1 MAIIAIMTKGEYD
14 ISLFRLS
21 FKIID
26 MNLYLITIK
35 NGAYAIGA
43 SESKEYAIE
52 FAKEETAR
60 KYRPIDVEYMGK
72 IIWSN
77 H

>member
-1 MAIIAIMTKGEYD
+1 
-14 ISLFRLS
+14 
-21 FKIID
+21 

-43 SESKEYAIE
+43 SENKEDAIE

-60 KYRPIDVEYMGK
+60 KYRPIDVEYKGE
-72 IIWSN
+72 IVWSN